1 MESLSSAMTFFMK
14 RLFPALWFGFLAVFL
29 IGGIVSGAWREAP
42 LFIIQPL
49 LMAAFGLFLF
59 RKLVWDLADEV
70 RDGGTFLLIRKGG
83 LEERVLLSNVININV
98 SQFSNPSRISLRLR
112 TPGKMGDEVVFIP
125 KTTFRLNPF
134 ARNALAEKLIR
145 RVDDARQGSTR

>member
-1 MESLSSAMTFFMK
+1 MESLSSTMTFTMK
-14 RLFPALWFGFLAVFL
+14 RLFPALWFGFLGVFL
-29 IGGIVSGAWREAP
+29 VAGIVSGAWREAP
-42 LFIIQPL
+42 LFIIQPI
-49 LMAAFGLFLF
+49 LMAVFGFFLF

-98 SQFSNPSRISLRLR
+98 SQFTNPSRISLRLR
-112 TPGKMGDEVVFIP
+112 TPGKMGDEVAFIP
-125 KTTFRLNPF
+125 KTEFRLNPF
-134 ARNALAEKLIR
+134 ARNALAETLIR

>member
-1 MESLSSAMTFFMK
+1 
-14 RLFPALWFGFLAVFL
+14 
-29 IGGIVSGAWREAP
+29 
-42 LFIIQPL
+42 
-49 LMAAFGLFLF
+49 MAAFGFFLF